1 MNRRTFLGSLV
12 GGSLALIAGCS
23 SPGESTEDTQSLD
36 DVEWPETTS
45 NRLRRWNETGT
56 KTLSFKTEVYGADIV
71 GHTRTRIYESTALRT
86 DARKKTLGQFDNTLA
101 SFFATNIDLRGHWTA
116 AVSAT
121 EIGKRLQ
128 PEIHKEFKN
137 QGIQQIREITP
148 SKPTPDV
155 GGSHSMLYEFEGQ
168 YSVPTIAR
176 AVEIPDVGRRTLKI
190 EGGTIPVAGL
200 LAVWKQDHGT
210 ALAGGGAYP
219 KENYFESDT
228 ISITGSE
235 DDGINITVSVDLG
248 LQPAQIRREIID
260 LVESTRVST

>member
-1 MNRRTFLGSLV
+1 M
-12 GGSLALIAGCS
+12 AGCS
-23 SPGESTEDTQSLD
+23 SSGERTEDTQFPD
-36 DVEWPETTS
+36 DVAWPETTS
-45 NRLRRWNETGT
+45 NSLRRWNETGT
-56 KTLSFKTEVYGADIV
+56 KTLSFNTEVYGADII

-86 DARKKTLGQFDNTLA
+86 DVRKKTLGQFDNTLA

-128 PEIHKEFKN
+128 PEIRKEFKK
-137 QGIQQIREITP
+137 QGIQQVREITP
-148 SKPTPDV
+148 SQPAPDV
-155 GGSHSMLYEFEGQ
+155 GGSHSTFYEFEGQ
-168 YSVPTIAR
+168 YPAPTITR
-176 AVEIPDVGRRTLKI
+176 EVEIPDVGKRTLKI

-228 ISITGSE
+228 ISVTGSE

-248 LQPAQIRREIID
+248 LQPTQIRREIID
-260 LVESTRVST
+260 LVENTVVNP